1 MTTTRRVG
9 QVGFAITTVLVA
21 LITLTP
27 QSGGSAHGA
36 VAKALLDA
44 LHTIGVPA
52 SFGEVEWE
60 FTANII
66 MFTPL
71 GFFLALAL
79 PGARLWLGIIALPLM
94 SGLIEASQF
103 LFLPSRYPTVSDLA
117 ANSLGGWL
125 GLLAGVGVLQ
135 IINHS
140 TTRRGRAGAT

>member
-71 GFFLALAL
+71 GFFLALVL
-79 PGARLWLGIIALPLM
+79 PTTRTWVGIVALPLM
-94 SGLIEASQF
+94 SGVIEASQF
-103 LFLPSRYPTVSDLA
+103 LFLPSRYPTVSDLV

-125 GLLAGVGVLQ
+125 GLLVGFGVMQV
-135 IINHS
+135 IS
-140 TTRRGRAGAT
+140 RSACRRGRINAA

>member
-1 MTTTRRVG
+1 MSTTRRVG
-9 QVGFAITTVLVA
+9 QVGFAFTTVLVA

-44 LHTIGVPA
+44 LHAIGVPA
-52 SFGEVEWE
+52 SFGAVEWE

-79 PGARLWLGIIALPLM
+79 PAARLWLGIIALPLM

-103 LFLPSRYPTVSDLA
+103 LFLPSRYPTISDLA

>member
-1 MTTTRRVG
+1 MSTTRRVG

-79 PGARLWLGIIALPLM
+79 PGARLWLGIIALPLI
-94 SGLIEASQF
+94 SGLIEWSQL
-103 LFLPSRYPTVSDLA
+103 LFLPSRYPTVSDLV

-125 GLLAGVGVLQ
+125 GLLMGFGVMQV
-135 IINHS
+135 IS
-140 TTRRGRAGAT
+140 RSASRRGRVSAA